1 MKAKII
7 KLEFVDKDVNVGENP
22 IQQQYYLLN
31 PNKEKLQELKSLVE
45 NRFDYMSND
54 SLTDEQYLKAQELD
68 DNIWEAIDLF
78 VSANF
83 IVLDI
88 EDSFEINY

>member
-7 KLEFVDKDVNVGENP
+7 KLELVDKDVGVGENP

-31 PNKEKLQELKSLVE
+31 PSKEKLQELKSLVE

-54 SLTDEQYLKAQELD
+54 DLTDEQYLKAQELV

-78 VSANF
+78 VTANF

-88 EDSFEINY
+88 EDNFKINY

>member
-7 KLEFVDKDVNVGENP
+7 KLEFVDKDVDIGEDS

-54 SLTDEQYLKAQELD
+54 NLTDEQYLKAQELV